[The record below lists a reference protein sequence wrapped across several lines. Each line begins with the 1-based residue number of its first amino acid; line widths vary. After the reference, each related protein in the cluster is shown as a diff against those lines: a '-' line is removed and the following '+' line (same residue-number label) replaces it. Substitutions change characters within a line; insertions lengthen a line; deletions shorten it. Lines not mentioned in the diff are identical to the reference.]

1 MVLPETKEQFNLSR
15 QCKRYGLSLWQC
27 PQFLFLF
34 MGIIIICSILITYF
48 IGRNYLGDPEL
59 VALVVLFTTAI
70 LFIVAT
76 IIVQSF
82 ERLAEISRMKSEF
95 VSVVSHQL
103 RSPLSNLRW
112 AIEFLMS
119 GRADAITEKQ
129 LEYFKILMENS
140 DRMRE
145 LVADLLNVSRLEQGI
160 MPFKK
165 EEVSL
170 AEIVGQVVK
179 EADIF
184 AKASNVVIDF
194 EDENSLP
201 RISTDPVQLKLA
213 VSNLL
218 DNAIRYTKREGRVKI
233 NLAEKGKI
241 LFCEVSDSGVG
252 IPKDDQKYIFQKFF
266 RSSNILKQQTEGS
279 GLGLYIA
286 KSIIEKLGGK
296 INFKSQEGVG
306 STFWLTLPIS

>member
-306 STFWLTLPIS
+306 STFWLTLPIG

>member
-1 MVLPETKEQFNLSR
+1 
-15 QCKRYGLSLWQC
+15 
-27 PQFLFLF
+27 

-306 STFWLTLPIS
+306 STFWLTLPIG